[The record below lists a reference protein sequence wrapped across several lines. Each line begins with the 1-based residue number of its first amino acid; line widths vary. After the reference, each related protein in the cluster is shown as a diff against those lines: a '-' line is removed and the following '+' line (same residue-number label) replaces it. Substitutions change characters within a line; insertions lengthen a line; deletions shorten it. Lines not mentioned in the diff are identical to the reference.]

1 MHMSELQNK
10 EMIDIATGK
19 RIGGIVDIVVD
30 SKGTITKLLL
40 DKRFGKRIINNP
52 KEDIEVTWN
61 QIIKIG
67 DDIILVDLKNK
78 N

>member
-1 MHMSELQNK
+1 MSELQTK

-19 RIGGIVDIVVD
+19 KIGGIVDVVVD
-30 SKGTITKLLL
+30 SKGQINKLLL
-40 DKRFGKRIINNP
+40 DRRFGKRIINNN
-52 KEDIEVTWN
+52 KDDIEVTWSH
-61 QIIKIG
+61 IIKIG

>member
-1 MHMSELQNK
+1 MSELQTK

-19 RIGGIVDIVVD
+19 KIGGIVDVVVD
-30 SKGTITKLLL
+30 SKGQINKLLL
-40 DKRFGKRIINNP
+40 DRRFGKRIINNN
-52 KEDIEVTWN
+52 KDDIEVTWN

-67 DDIILVDLKNK
+67 DDIILVALKNQ